1 MSESYWIETLGCPK
15 NEVDSEKLEGTL
27 LNDGMTLAD
36 SPESADLVVV
46 NTCAFIEDLSLI
58 HI

>member
-27 LNDGMTLAD
+27 LKKWHDFG
-36 SPESADLVVV
+36 
-46 NTCAFIEDLSLI
+46 
-58 HI
+58 